1 MSQENVE
8 IVRGEYEAFA
18 RDDVDAALAGLDPEI
33 EVRPPREV
41 LGEDSYHGHAGFL
54 AYSGRW
60 LGSWEEYRLIPEEF
74 IDAGDRVVVAYR
86 AVGRGKGS
94 GIEVE
99 TRMAHLWTIRNGKA
113 VRLEMFRT
121 PAEALEAAGL
131 GDG

>member
-8 IVRGEYEAFA
+8 LVRGGHEAFA
-18 RDDVDAALAGLDPEI
+18 RGDVDAVLGGLDPEI
-33 EVRPPREV
+33 EVRPPREFP
-41 LGEDSYHGHAGFL
+41 GEDSYHGHAGFL
-54 AYSGRW
+54 AYSERW
-60 LGSWEEYRLIPEEF
+60 VGSWEEYRLIPEEF

-99 TRMAHLWTIRNGKA
+99 TRMAHVWTIREGKA

-131 GDG
+131 RE